1 MSSRSANP
9 QTVSPPPEVRI
20 LTPTPSVVHA
30 PREPAVRTLHR
41 GERLLREQRDH
52 ILSA

>member
-9 QTVSPPPEVRI
+9 QTVSPPPNTRT
-20 LTPTPSVVHA
+20 LTPTPTGELAS
-30 PREPAVRTLHR
+30 RDPAVRTRPR

-52 ILSA
+52 VLSA

>member
-1 MSSRSANP
+1 MSSRANP

-20 LTPTPSVVHA
+20 LAPTPAGEHA
-30 PREPAVRTLHR
+30 PREQAVRTLHR